1 MNLFL
6 SHSHPPSSL
15 QMQCASQVVAVLLK
29 ESQVRMTKPSSLIQ
43 YFQKGK
49 NIKNWNNVVRDE
61 PVSEPDF
68 NSMVVAL
75 SFPIQINLLLV

>member
-1 MNLFL
+1 
-6 SHSHPPSSL
+6 
-15 QMQCASQVVAVLLK
+15 
-29 ESQVRMTKPSSLIQ
+29 MTKPPSLIQ

-61 PVSEPDF
+61 PVSEPGC

>member
-1 MNLFL
+1 M
-6 SHSHPPSSL
+6 
-15 QMQCASQVVAVLLK
+15 AVLLK
-29 ESQVRMTKPSSLIQ
+29 ESQVVGMTKPPSLIQ

-61 PVSEPDF
+61 PVSEPGC